1 MTALGDRTIGV
12 IPARYAATRFPG
24 KLLQDLNGRTVLERV
39 YRRAAQAKSLDLLLV
54 ATDDDRIRR
63 AVAAFGG
70 NAVMTSARPR
80 TGTERVAEA
89 CRKIPA
95 KLVVNI
101 QGDEP
106 FLRPEMIDLVVAEL
120 KRDPLVPVATL
131 RKEIEDPEE
140 LSDPNTVKV
149 VTDLSGLALYFSRS
163 LIPSGG
169 MAPRGKTYKHIG
181 LYGYRKYF
189 LMRLV
194 RLPPSELEKREHLEQ
209 LRVLE
214 NGYKIRVLT
223 VRWETVGVDTPE
235 DLEKARKLIRQ
246 KSEGR
251 SRKWEVGSGKCRKWE
266 VQKLKKT
273 G

>member
-1 MTALGDRTIGV
+1 MKAVASRAIGI

-39 YRRAAQAKSLDLLLV
+39 YRRAAQAKSLGLLLV
-54 ATDDDRIRR
+54 ATDDERIRR

-70 NAVMTSARPR
+70 NAVMTSSGPR

-95 KLVVNI
+95 ELVVNI

-120 KRDPLVPVATL
+120 RRDPLVPVATL

-149 VTDLSGLALYFSRS
+149 VTDSSGRALYFSRS

-169 MAPRGKTYKHIG
+169 TAPRGKTYKHIG
-181 LYGYRKYF
+181 LYGYRKNF

-194 RLPPSELEKREHLEQ
+194 RLPPSELEKRERLEQ

-235 DLEKARKLIRQ
+235 DLEKVKAILAQ
-246 KSEGR
+246 SA
-251 SRKWEVGSGKCRKWE
+251 
-266 VQKLKKT
+266 
-273 G
+273 